1 MSTTPSAPSSEAPTG
16 AAPAAPTSPAAP
28 AAPTA
33 PAVAA
38 VTPAAPEAPE
48 APAAPVVPD
57 KYELTLP
64 EGVTALPEGFE
75 ARAKAAGF
83 TAQQAQAALDGEFA
97 ARTAVAKE
105 HDAAF
110 QSAVKAWGEQV
121 AADPEIGGANLE
133 ASKATA
139 AKAIAEF
146 GSPEMKQ
153 FLESTGF
160 GNHPV
165 VVRHFVQLG
174 KLLDAGKFVKGDAP
188 KRPTDLASRM
198 YPPKQ

>member
-1 MSTTPSAPSSEAPTG
+1 MSTTPEAPSSGAPTG
-16 AAPAAPTSPAAP
+16 AAPAAGTPAPGATPPADPNTGGAPAAP
-28 AAPTA
+28 A
-33 PAVAA
+33 
-38 VTPAAPEAPE
+38 
-48 APAAPVVPD
+48 APAAPVVPE
-57 KYELTLP
+57 KYELKLP
-64 EGVTALPEGFE
+64 EGVTAMPEGFE

-83 TAQQAQAALDGEFA
+83 TAEQAQAALDGEFA

-105 HDAAF
+105 HEAAF
-110 QSAVKAWGEQV
+110 QSAVKAWGEQT

-133 ASKATA
+133 ASKAMA
-139 AKAIAEF
+139 AKAMAEF
-146 GSPEMKQ
+146 GSPEMKA

-165 VVRHFVQLG
+165 VVKHFVQLG
-174 KLLDAGKFVKGDAP
+174 KLVDAGKFIKGDAP